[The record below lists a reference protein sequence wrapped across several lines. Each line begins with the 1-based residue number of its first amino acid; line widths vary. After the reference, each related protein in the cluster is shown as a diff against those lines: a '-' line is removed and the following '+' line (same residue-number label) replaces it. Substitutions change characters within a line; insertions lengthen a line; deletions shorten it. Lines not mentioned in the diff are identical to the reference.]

1 MKPNQTFS
9 IKKARN
15 PQLGWSWYDGAWQ
28 EAEPGG
34 AIVSIT
40 GVTMF
45 VYVTADTL
53 LSPQTVSLILSL
65 LVNLSAVYRGH
76 DDGIEQKFSPS
87 HKIKVSILK
96 VPLRFGPHVTAIPVW
111 VSGGAAGQVNS
122 IDFLLLIIID
132 NCMQCRRTS
141 DSNYV

>member
-1 MKPNQTFS
+1 M
-9 IKKARN
+9 
-15 PQLGWSWYDGAWQ
+15 
-28 EAEPGG
+28 
-34 AIVSIT
+34 SIT
-40 GVTMF
+40 GVTIN

-96 VPLRFGPHVTAIPVW
+96 VPLRFWSTCDCNPSLSVRR
-111 VSGGAAGQVNS
+111 GGRAG
-122 IDFLLLIIID
+122 
-132 NCMQCRRTS
+132 
-141 DSNYV
+141 